1 MQTQSES
8 IAAAHVHTGTPVVIE
23 MRVVP
28 VAGLQASTP
37 VATAPAAPVAVP
49 APKPKAKPVRSH
61 KVGKGETLGRIADK
75 FDCDVREL
83 AKANGL
89 KAPAYALRQG
99 QSIKLQG
106 CGK

>member
-1 MQTQSES
+1 
-8 IAAAHVHTGTPVVIE
+8 
-23 MRVVP
+23 
-28 VAGLQASTP
+28 
-37 VATAPAAPVAVP
+37 VAVP
-49 APKPKAKPVRSH
+49 AAKAKPKAAKTH

-83 AKANGL
+83 ARANGL

-99 QSIKLQG
+99 QSLKLQG